1 MKGRGRRT
9 ALTFSNDVRKVV
21 VKYVLVPVLVAY
33 FVILAIIVLFYGL
46 SISYSAKAECH
57 SAASR
62 FGSVVSSYEKRLS
75 SIVEDRSL
83 ERLIAGEI
91 YGNAFSERVYDFINE
106 QDIPAH
112 FFLLD
117 AHGSLVI
124 GSSTILSNYLL
135 SKPPYNTGF
144 MYRLHNNLENP
155 SKMLSQIGNAR
166 TSSMVLSIGQAI
178 VREDQVIGYFVFELS
193 PSRILEYI
201 STGEVG
207 DVVVTNSFFT
217 TLVTSKNEFIDQ
229 YSKLRTEYRGK
240 TGLVEIDAQ
249 KIYIASEYLSDMDS
263 WVFILVKVGTLSKA
277 ILITGIAAGLV
288 LVVSVFAIGGVS
300 GRVLNEEASSIDG
313 LISSIKQ
320 MKAKGIYAPVE
331 PVGSKF
337 SSLEASY
344 GELLQDIRDL
354 AQANRQEATMRE
366 RAEVKQL
373 ESQFNPHFIF
383 NTLEIIRCYIKIDPV
398 VANRMI
404 LDFSS
409 LLRYSIDSN
418 VQFVPLRDD
427 VHYIECY
434 LSMNR
439 MSRPNDLSYSIEV
452 LDEALDVLVPKLCI
466 QPLVE
471 NAVKYG
477 RSASGVSECTV
488 RAFVEDSRLKVLV
501 CDNGPGM
508 DDAKLLDIA
517 NVIASDETPSRYF
530 GLYNVHRRLKLIYGE
545 SSGLSITSGSNGT
558 CVAISIPLAGGF
570 AGGVLYV

>member
-1 MKGRGRRT
+1 M
-9 ALTFSNDVRKVV
+9 TFSNDVRKVV
-21 VKYVLVPVLVAY
+21 MKYVVVPVLVAY

-46 SISYSAKAECH
+46 SISYSAKAECR
-57 SAASR
+57 SAALR
-62 FGSVVSSYEKRLS
+62 FERVVSAYEDRLE
-75 SIVEDRSL
+75 SIVGDRSL
-83 ERLIAGEI
+83 ERLISGEI
-91 YGNAFSERVYDFINE
+91 YGNAFSERVYGFINE

-117 AHGSLVI
+117 AQGSLVI

-144 MYRLHNNLENP
+144 MSRLQNNPDSP

-166 TSSMVLSIGQAI
+166 TSSMVLSIGQAV
-178 VREDQVIGYFVFELS
+178 VRDGQVIGYFVFELS

-201 STGEVG
+201 STGEMG

-229 YSKLRTEYRGK
+229 YSKLRAEYRGK
-240 TGLVEIDAQ
+240 SGLVEIESQ
-249 KIYIASEYLSDMDS
+249 KIYIASEYLPDMDS

-277 ILITGIAAGLV
+277 ILITSIAAGVV

-354 AQANRQEATMRE
+354 AQANRQEASMRE

-383 NTLEIIRCYIKIDPV
+383 NTLEIIRCYIKVDPV
-398 VANRMI
+398 SANRMI

-452 LDEALDVLVPKLCI
+452 LDEAMDVLVPKLCI

-471 NAVKYG
+471 NAIKYG
-477 RSASGVSECTV
+477 RSNNGMSTCSV
-488 RAFVEDSRLKVLV
+488 RAFVEESRLNVVV
-501 CDNGPGM
+501 CDNGPGI

-517 NVIASDETPSRYF
+517 DVLANEETPNRYF
-530 GLYNVHRRLKLIYGE
+530 GLYNVHRRLRLIYGE
-545 SSGLSITSGSNGT
+545 RSGLSITSGSNGT
-558 CVAISIPLAGGF
+558 CVTISIPMADDDPVGG
-570 AGGVLYV
+570 GLYV

>member
-1 MKGRGRRT
+1 M
-9 ALTFSNDVRKVV
+9 TFSDDVRKVV
-21 VKYVLVPVLVAY
+21 VKYVVAPVLVAY

-46 SISYSAKAECH
+46 SISYSAKAECR

-62 FGSVVSSYEKRLS
+62 FESVVSAYEDRLA
-75 SIVEDRSL
+75 SIVGDRSL
-83 ERLIAGEI
+83 ERLISGEI

-106 QDIPAH
+106 QEIPAH

-117 AHGSLVI
+117 AQGSLVI

-144 MYRLHNNLENP
+144 MYRLQNNPDSP

-178 VREDQVIGYFVFELS
+178 VRDEQVIGYFVFELS

-229 YSKLRTEYRGK
+229 YSKLRAEYRGK
-240 TGLVEIDAQ
+240 SGLVEIESQ
-249 KIYIASEYLSDMDS
+249 KIYIASEYLPDMDS

-277 ILITGIAAGLV
+277 ILITSIAAGVV

-320 MKAKGIYAPVE
+320 MKANGIYAPVE

-354 AQANRQEATMRE
+354 AQANRQEASMRE

-383 NTLEIIRCYIKIDPV
+383 NTLEIIRCYIKVDPAS
-398 VANRMI
+398 ANRMI

-452 LDEALDVLVPKLCI
+452 LDEAMDVLVPKLCI

-471 NAVKYG
+471 NAIKYG
-477 RSASGVSECTV
+477 RSNNGMSTCSV
-488 RAFVEDSRLKVLV
+488 RAFVEESRLNVVV
-501 CDNGPGM
+501 CDNGPGI

-517 NVIASDETPSRYF
+517 DVLANEETPNRYF
-530 GLYNVHRRLKLIYGE
+530 GLYNVHRRLRLIYGE
-545 SSGLSITSGSNGT
+545 RSGLSITSGSNGT
-558 CVAISIPLAGGF
+558 CVTISIPMADDDPVGG
-570 AGGVLYV
+570 GLYV

>member
-1 MKGRGRRT
+1 M
-9 ALTFSNDVRKVV
+9 TFSNDVRKVV
-21 VKYVLVPVLVAY
+21 MKYVVVPVLIAY

-46 SISYSAKAECH
+46 SISYSAKAECR

-62 FGSVVSSYEKRLS
+62 FERVVSAYEDRLA

-83 ERLIAGEI
+83 ERLISGEI
-91 YGNAFSERVYDFINE
+91 YGNAFSERVYAFINE

-117 AHGSLVI
+117 AQGSLVI

-144 MYRLHNNLENP
+144 MSRLQNNPDCP

-178 VREDQVIGYFVFELS
+178 VRDEQVIGYFVFELS

-201 STGEVG
+201 STGEMG

-229 YSKLRTEYRGK
+229 YSKLRAEYRGK
-240 TGLVEIDAQ
+240 TGLVEIESQ
-249 KIYIASEYLSDMDS
+249 KIYIASEYLPDMDS

-277 ILITGIAAGLV
+277 ILITSIAAGMV

-354 AQANRQEATMRE
+354 AQANRQEASMRE

-383 NTLEIIRCYIKIDPV
+383 NTLEIIRCYIKVDPAS
-398 VANRMI
+398 ANRMI

-452 LDEALDVLVPKLCI
+452 LDEAMDVLVPKLCI

-471 NAVKYG
+471 NAIKYG
-477 RSASGVSECTV
+477 RSNNGMSTCSV
-488 RAFVEDSRLKVLV
+488 RAFVEESRLNVVV
-501 CDNGPGM
+501 CDNGSGI

-517 NVIASDETPSRYF
+517 DVLANEETPNRYF

-545 SSGLSITSGSNGT
+545 RSGLSITSGSNGT
-558 CVAISIPLAGGF
+558 CVTISIPMADDDPVGGL
-570 AGGVLYV
+570 LYV